1 MINNDINTGNYKSSK
16 EYVTAFERF
25 DKDYDGVM
33 SIDDLAEIMKKIGK
47 SINQGEMQDLKG
59 EINPN

>member
-33 SIDDLAEIMKKIGK
+33 SIDDLAVIMKKIGK
-47 SINQGEMQDLKG
+47 VLIKEKCK
-59 EINPN
+59 I